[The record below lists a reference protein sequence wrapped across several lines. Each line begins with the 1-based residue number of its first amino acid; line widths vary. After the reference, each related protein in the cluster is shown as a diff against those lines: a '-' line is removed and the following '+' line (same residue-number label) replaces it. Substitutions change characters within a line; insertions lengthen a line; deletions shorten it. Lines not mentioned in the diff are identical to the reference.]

1 MTSRLIRSSAGA
13 INENLSPRSL
23 NHYLSEARSF
33 LNWLIKSERILANPL
48 SKVSKVE
55 EKGRATRVRR
65 AFSDAELKALLKV
78 APDYRSIAYLTAARS
93 GLRHGEL
100 AKLKWA
106 DVVFDS
112 ETPHI
117 LARAATTKNRLD
129 SRIPMTKELEKELL
143 KHRPKSHR
151 ANHPVFPK
159 GVPRAR
165 TLRLD
170 LEKAGIPYQDE
181 MGRYADFHSLRYTW
195 GTYLQR
201 NGVNSR
207 VAMELMRHSDRK
219 LTDKIYTDSNLLPLG
234 EVVRNLPDE
243 ENLIEILT
251 EISGKTCRNGSRVG
265 EIEPLEKAAQ
275 TALHAASRLR
285 LSQSGDFETL
295 VEVAGIEPASRNTS
309 DPASTRVV
317 HLLI

>member
-78 APDYRSIAYLTAARS
+78 APAYRSIAYLTAARS

-117 LARAATTKNRLD
+117 LARAETTKNRLD

-170 LEKAGIPYQDE
+170 QEKAGIPYQDE
-181 MGRYADFHSLRYTW
+181 MGRYAD
-195 GTYLQR
+195 
-201 NGVNSR
+201 
-207 VAMELMRHSDRK
+207 
-219 LTDKIYTDSNLLPLG
+219 P
-234 EVVRNLPDE
+234 
-243 ENLIEILT
+243 
-251 EISGKTCRNGSRVG
+251 
-265 EIEPLEKAAQ
+265 
-275 TALHAASRLR
+275 
-285 LSQSGDFETL
+285 
-295 VEVAGIEPASRNTS
+295 
-309 DPASTRVV
+309 
-317 HLLI
+317 

>member
-1 MTSRLIRSSAGA
+1 M
-13 INENLSPRSL
+13 
-23 NHYLSEARSF
+23 F
-33 LNWLIKSERILANPL
+33 FKPL
-48 SKVSKVE
+48 
-55 EKGRATRVRR
+55 
-65 AFSDAELKALLKV
+65 
-78 APDYRSIAYLTAARS
+78 
-93 GLRHGEL
+93 
-100 AKLKWA
+100 
-106 DVVFDS
+106 DS

-151 ANHPVFPK
+151 SNHPVFEK

-165 TLRLD
+165 ALQVDLR
-170 LEKAGIPYQDE
+170 KADIPYQDE

-195 GTYLQR
+195 GTYLQH

-219 LTDKIYTDSNLLPLG
+219 LADKIYTDSNLLPLG
-234 EVVRNLPDE
+234 EVVRNLPDG

-251 EISGKTCRNGSRVG
+251 EISGKTCRKGSRVG

-275 TALHAASRLR
+275 TALYATSRLDL
-285 LSQSGDFETL
+285 LSLATL
-295 VEVAGIEPASRNTS
+295 KLWWRWRESNPKRHVLKTQ
-309 DPASTRVV
+309 
-317 HLLI
+317 